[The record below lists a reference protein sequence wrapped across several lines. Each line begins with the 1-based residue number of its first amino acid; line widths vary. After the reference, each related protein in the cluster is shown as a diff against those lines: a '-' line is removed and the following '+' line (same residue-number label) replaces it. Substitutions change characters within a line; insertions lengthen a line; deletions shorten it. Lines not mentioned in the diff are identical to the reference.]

1 MIAWT
6 SSIPK
11 GTSLDSVKQIQ
22 PDYIEIN
29 WKNPETFKNEQRFII
44 SKIKGDNDIL
54 NMEYYLVFID
64 NKYQGQF
71 AEK

>member
-6 SSIPK
+6 SSIAK